1 MAKKKPKLPEHLRG
15 KTPEE
20 ITEYIM
26 GGMVRS
32 QPKGETI
39 GDYFAKAR
47 RKAAEQARKNDYA
60 WDDAAIE
67 EAGTQARKRAE
78 VGAMIEWEDGEWIS
92 PEEFRSRQLAAGYA
106 HMDEVAKRG
115 YRERDV
121 AATPIMGA
129 LRTANA
135 LANERAVAGAQ
146 ELVNL
151 GQWRDNATRL
161 TLKARLREARNQR
174 EYREAFTELRN
185 WVASFAPRK
194 QPKPKEQLWTPW

>member
-1 MAKKKPKLPEHLRG
+1 MPKKKPKLPEHLRG

-26 GGMVRS
+26 GGMVRG
-32 QPKGETI
+32 QPEGETI

-92 PEEFRSRQLAAGYA
+92 PEEFRSRQL
-106 HMDEVAKRG
+106 
-115 YRERDV
+115 ERDV

-135 LANERAVAGAQ
+135 LGNARALAASQGLRTIPENWQNYLAEAQSPRERRQALSDYRKYLAS
-146 ELVNL
+146 
-151 GQWRDNATRL
+151 R
-161 TLKARLREARNQR
+161 AR
-174 EYREAFTELRN
+174 
-185 WVASFAPRK
+185 K
-194 QPKPKEQLWTPW
+194 KPEPQEQLWTPW

>member
-47 RKAAEQARKNDYA
+47 RKAAEQARKNE
-60 WDDAAIE
+60 AA
-67 EAGTQARKRAE
+67 G
-78 VGAMIEWEDGEWIS
+78 MIEWEEGEWIS
-92 PEEFRSRQLAAGYA
+92 PAEFRSRQL
-106 HMDEVAKRG
+106 
-115 YRERDV
+115 ERDV

-135 LANERAVAGAQ
+135 LGNARALAASQGLRTIPENWQNYLAEAQSPRERRQALSDYRKYLAS
-146 ELVNL
+146 
-151 GQWRDNATRL
+151 R
-161 TLKARLREARNQR
+161 AR
-174 EYREAFTELRN
+174 
-185 WVASFAPRK
+185 K
-194 QPKPKEQLWTPW
+194 KPEPQEQLWTPW

>member
-1 MAKKKPKLPEHLRG
+1 MPKKKPKLPEHLRG

-26 GGMVRS
+26 GGMVRG

-47 RKAAEQARKNDYA
+47 SKAAEQARKNE
-60 WDDAAIE
+60 AA
-67 EAGTQARKRAE
+67 G
-78 VGAMIEWEDGEWIS
+78 MIEWEEGEWIS
-92 PEEFRSRQLAAGYA
+92 PAEFRGRQLAAGYA

-135 LANERAVAGAQ
+135 LGNARALAASQG
-146 ELVNL
+146 
-151 GQWRDNATRL
+151 
-161 TLKARLREARNQR
+161 LRTIPENWQNNFLCLFRFHRNP
-174 EYREAFTELRN
+174 
-185 WVASFAPRK
+185 PRK
-194 QPKPKEQLWTPW
+194 YPPPNHWQHGDAESETEATEYVANK

>member
-1 MAKKKPKLPEHLRG
+1 MPKKKPKLPEHLRG

-26 GGMVRS
+26 GGMVRG
-32 QPKGETI
+32 QPEGETI

-92 PEEFRSRQLAAGYA
+92 PEEFRSRQLAAMRA
-106 HMDEVAKRG
+106 HTVELVRRG

-135 LANERAVAGAQ
+135 LGNARALAASQGLRTIPENWQNYLAEAQSPRERRQALSDYRKYLAS
-146 ELVNL
+146 
-151 GQWRDNATRL
+151 R
-161 TLKARLREARNQR
+161 AR
-174 EYREAFTELRN
+174 
-185 WVASFAPRK
+185 K
-194 QPKPKEQLWTPW
+194 KPEPQEQLWTPW